1 MITVFF
7 VQWILSEALPGSHCV
22 MLYMPKQ
29 LETGTGL
36 EQTTTTPHWSAFYM
50 PIKSFNFSLGK
61 LIY

>member
-1 MITVFF
+1 
-7 VQWILSEALPGSHCV
+7 

-50 PIKSFNFSLGK
+50 PIKAFNFSLGK